1 MVQEQSQE
9 KHRNLKMLSILNK
22 KEKQKNRE
30 IRTQHLQERKNK
42 NMMMKVMVNRS
53 IRNNKVVRENIR
65 FVNNFNQAK

>member
-9 KHRNLKMLSILNK
+9 KQRNLKMLSILNK